1 MRADSKKQEK
11 KLREVLRFLENKYA
25 VAPKEVLKLIREK
38 EKKEKEEESEY
49 IPVSLFTAAPVSSL
63 EVITLYL
70 RDVKKLKFSAM
81 GSLLGRN
88 QIALSSTYR
97 NAKKKYP
104 ASLRVEESEYKI
116 PCAVLKTRS
125 LSVLETIVVYLKNA
139 YMLQNNEI
147 AKLLGKDPRTI
158 WTVLKRAKKK
168 EVRT

>member
-11 KLREVLRFLENKYA
+11 KLQEVLRFLENEYA
-25 VAPKEVLKLIREK
+25 LAPKEVLKLIREK

-88 QIALSSTYR
+88 QIALS
-97 NAKKKYP
+97 
-104 ASLRVEESEYKI
+104 
-116 PCAVLKTRS
+116 
-125 LSVLETIVVYLKNA
+125 
-139 YMLQNNEI
+139 
-147 AKLLGKDPRTI
+147 
-158 WTVLKRAKKK
+158 
-168 EVRT
+168 